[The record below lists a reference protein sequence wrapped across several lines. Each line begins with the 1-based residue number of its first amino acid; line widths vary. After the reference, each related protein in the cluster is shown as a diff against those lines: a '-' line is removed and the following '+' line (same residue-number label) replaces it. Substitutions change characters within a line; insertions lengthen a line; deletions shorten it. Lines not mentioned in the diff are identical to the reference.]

1 MGRVMEM
8 RKTMRSKIAAQSRP
22 RDPHQDPSRAL
33 VDLHGSGQDLRIW
46 QPCHLDFRAAESH
59 HASRPYGSHDCTID
73 CVLPVNVW
81 RHHKWACQWV
91 RVVKYPGMSPT

>member
-8 RKTMRSKIAAQSRP
+8 RKTMHSKIAAQSRQ

-33 VDLHGSGQDLRIW
+33 VDLHGSGQGLRIWHW

-59 HASRPYGSHDCTID
+59 HAARPYGSHDSTID

-81 RHHKWACQWV
+81 RHHE
-91 RVVKYPGMSPT
+91 